1 VQSVKPV
8 NEFAANAV
16 IYDWRGRVAFQ
27 TGVVRRETAIA
38 FAKVIGAS
46 SALCKKC
53 TRIEKAKRGFSD
65 STD

>member
-1 VQSVKPV
+1 MSDLKQS
-8 NEFAANAV
+8 NLEYCATCGE
-16 IYDWRGRVAFQ
+16 RH
-27 TGVVRRETAIA
+27 TETAIA